1 MTIFLINHFIIS
13 SILCYFLIYS
23 CREELRTEELIFK
36 IFLRVIVYCPF
47 ITEISLVVILIT
59 KIDIWI
65 KNRIKNRKEYLRLLK
80 DRDRKI
86 KLGIIKINKEDPYGE
101 EDWI

>member
-1 MTIFLINHFIIS
+1 MHRNSFISKLFLHTKPFYIDNVKYET
-13 SILCYFLIYS
+13 L
-23 CREELRTEELIFK
+23 K
-36 IFLRVIVYCPF
+36 DAAIVHNVDV
-47 ITEISLVVILIT
+47 TT
-59 KIDIWI
+59 I